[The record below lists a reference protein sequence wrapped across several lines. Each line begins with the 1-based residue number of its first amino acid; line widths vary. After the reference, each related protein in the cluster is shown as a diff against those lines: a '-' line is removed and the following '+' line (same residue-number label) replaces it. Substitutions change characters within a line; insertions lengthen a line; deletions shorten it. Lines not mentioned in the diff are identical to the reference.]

1 VRGERRE
8 SDDDNRRTA
17 RRCLAKLIPSATSFP
32 FPHRSRRALCR
43 GACQRPSVVGED
55 DLVMAALTCVCAG
68 FAGGLCFADGEYWI
82 AFWLFVVSI
91 GSVVW
96 MWEAWGK

>member
-1 VRGERRE
+1 VSGERRE
-8 SDDDNRRTA
+8 GDDDRRAA
-17 RRCLAKLIPSATSFP
+17 RRRRETPSATSFP